1 MACGSVLVMID
12 LKGQVYNVKVKWL
25 KLWLTWQTKD
35 ANIINKYV
43 SDSDFLEYFD
53 SLQNSLKNIVL
64 PWFSFYSDLDEC
76 QLGTH
81 NCHKDATCTN
91 TYGLWNC
98 TCNTAWK
105 GEGTGFE
112 GNGTHCYGKW

>member
-1 MACGSVLVMID
+1 MIISENSESHHEH
-12 LKGQVYNVKVKWL
+12 LK
-25 KLWLTWQTKD
+25 
-35 ANIINKYV
+35 
-43 SDSDFLEYFD
+43 YFI
-53 SLQNSLKNIVL
+53 L
-64 PWFSFYSDLDEC
+64 DLDEC
-76 QLGTH
+76 LLDTH

-112 GNGTHCYGKW
+112 GNGTHCYGKDLIIIAG